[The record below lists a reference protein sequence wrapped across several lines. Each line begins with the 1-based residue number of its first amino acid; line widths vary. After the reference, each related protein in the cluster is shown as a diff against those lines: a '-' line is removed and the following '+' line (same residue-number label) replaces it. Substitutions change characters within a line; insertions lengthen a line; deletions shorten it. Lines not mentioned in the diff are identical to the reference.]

1 MVKELRETLRAMWVR
16 LRRTE
21 NWIFGMSQMP
31 LIVEEGTSGIWRY
44 RKWSNGVAECWGRTA
59 PKDYAC
65 GTNTSGYGYYVSE
78 SQYLPTN
85 LFTSVVAGFG
95 DRLQGEGTYP
105 SNTLITI
112 NINTLTTTEIRY
124 WVQSASSSTQ
134 SLAISLYVIGSWKA
148 TTDTPQNLIDYLY
161 DNHVWDYN
169 YLSNLPKINGQTVS
183 GSKTLADY
191 GFTGEIA
198 NDKIGYT
205 TTAPTAANTDGL
217 KIVVL
222 EEEPETKYDGWLYII
237 VESEEE

>member
-31 LIVEEGTSGIWRY
+31 LIIEEGTSGIWRY
-44 RKWSNGVAECWGRTA
+44 RKWSNGVAECWGEVTRNLTCATA
-59 PKDYAC
+59 WGNWYVSAAFSEDLPTGLFIEPPIVIPQQNNSAWQTGGVGKSDNAATTT
-65 GTNTSGYGYYVSE
+65 TNTGNWYIFR
-78 SQYLPTN
+78 PT
-85 LFTSVVAGFG
+85 TASAGNFK
-95 DRLQGEGTYP
+95 
-105 SNTLITI
+105 I
-112 NINTLTTTEIRY
+112 
-124 WVQSASSSTQ
+124 VF
-134 SLAISLYVIGSWKA
+134 YVIGSWKA

-222 EEEPETKYDGWLYII
+222 EEEPETRYDGWLYLIK
-237 VESEEE
+237 EPEE

>member
-31 LIVEEGTSGIWRY
+31 LIIEEGTSGIWRY
-44 RKWSNGVAECWGRTA
+44 RKWSNGVAECWGEYFVSSNVSSGWGNLFSGGGIDLPDYPTDLFKTIPTIFHTA
-59 PKDYAC
+59 VGD
-65 GTNTSGYGYYVSE
+65 SGYLSFLGTQDKGTAVKPPQLCLLRGSAAGSAQYY
-78 SQYLPTN
+78 
-85 LFTSVVAGFG
+85 
-95 DRLQGEGTYP
+95 
-105 SNTLITI
+105 TI
-112 NINTLTTTEIRY
+112 NLY
-124 WVQSASSSTQ
+124 AVGKWKSS
-134 SLAISLYVIGSWKA
+134 IVN
-148 TTDTPQNLIDYLY
+148 TPQNLIDYLY

-183 GSKTLADY
+183 GSKTLVDY

-205 TTAPTAANTDGL
+205 TTAPTADNTDGL